1 MNPFPARGIWLRTFI
16 VLSGLI
22 LIFLSACASVTPDDA
37 TKSVP
42 AISSASLPSEDDDW
56 SQLKAQMR
64 IDLNRYNSRELAR
77 TPLATAAAP
86 STAQARDR
94 EFGARAQALFAPLSR
109 MPLRLPVV
117 GIRASNLD
125 DSWHAPRDGGAR
137 VHKGIDIFAPK
148 GTEVVAVVDG
158 VISFI
163 GDQKLGGHCIWLTT
177 ENGASFYYAHLD
189 RWAAGLYEG
198 EQVQAGDLV
207 GYVGNTGNAKYTP
220 SHLHFGINEND
231 EMVNPYPLLTHAA
244 PTLHAHV
251 HTTLSGGPVATR

>member
-1 MNPFPARGIWLRTFI
+1 MNPLRTRSGWVGAIGVASSLMLFI
-16 VLSGLI
+16 LSG
-22 LIFLSACASVTPDDA
+22 CASIAPNPTDRP
-37 TKSVP
+37 VP
-42 AISSASLPSEDDDW
+42 AGSAAMLPSDDDDW

-64 IDLNRYNSRELAR
+64 IDLNRYNSREIAR
-77 TPLATAAAP
+77 TPLTMPAPATAQ
-86 STAQARDR
+86 SRDR
-94 EFGARAQALFAPLSR
+94 AFNDRARAMFAPLSR
-109 MPLRLPVV
+109 MTLRLPVV
-117 GIRASNLD
+117 GVRSVMLD
-125 DSWHAPRDGGAR
+125 DSWHAPRDGGR

-198 EQVQAGDLV
+198 MEVQAGDLV

-220 SHLHFGINEND
+220 SHLHFGINNND
-231 EMVNPYPLLTHAA
+231 EMVNPYPLLTHAV
-244 PTLHAHV
+244 PTIHAHV
-251 HTTLSGGPVATR
+251 HTTLSGGSVATR

>member
-1 MNPFPARGIWLRTFI
+1 MNPLHVRGMWLRSFAA
-16 VLSGLI
+16 LSGLMLFI
-22 LIFLSACASVTPDDA
+22 LTGCASVATNPTPE
-37 TKSVP
+37 P
-42 AISSASLPSEDDDW
+42 AHNSSSMSSEDDDW

-64 IDLNRYNSRELAR
+64 IDLNRYNSREVAR
-77 TPLATAAAP
+77 TPLTMPAP
-86 STAQARDR
+86 ASAQKRES
-94 EFGARAQALFAPLSR
+94 EFGARAQALFAPLSKLN
-109 MPLRLPVV
+109 LRVPVV
-117 GIRASNLD
+117 GVRTSSLD

-137 VHKGIDIFAPK
+137 VHLGIDIFAPK

-163 GDQKLGGHCIWLTT
+163 GDQRLGGHCIWLTT

-198 EQVQAGDLV
+198 EEVQAGDLI

-220 SHLHFGINEND
+220 SHLHFGVND
-231 EMVNPYPLLTHAA
+231 NDQMVNPYPVLTRAV